1 MRLVLFLLFILN
13 FLPRRAYASGICGA
27 FTAINMFGATKLY
40 PFFVDNLG
48 FHGTFWMYGAVMVLE
63 VVYGSL
69 SIPEN
74 KGQSLVKTEDKMTSG
89 ADKVYHNKVTY
100 DEKV

>member
-1 MRLVLFLLFILN
+1 
-13 FLPRRAYASGICGA
+13 
-27 FTAINMFGATKLY
+27 
-40 PFFVDNLG
+40 
-48 FHGTFWMYGAVMVLE
+48 MVLE

-74 KGQSLVKTEDKMTSG
+74 KGQSLVKTEDKMASG
-89 ADKVYHNKVTY
+89 ADKVYHNKVAD